1 MSYPKMFNKEILVKE
16 LRITGAVL
24 MLVGALFEI
33 TPLIQDLMN
42 GQSSSL
48 SAWNVILTIIVI
60 AGIVVVWK
68 DYALAGGIL
77 SIVIGAWI
85 IVLEGGAFGLSS
97 AISTLFFIGGAI
109 SILAGIL
116 KIVQQPKSAKGA

>member
-1 MSYPKMFNKEILVKE
+1 MFNKEILVKE

-24 MLVGALFEI
+24 MLVGALFEV

-77 SIVIGAWI
+77 SIIIGAWI

>member
-1 MSYPKMFNKEILVKE
+1 MFNKEILVKE

-97 AISTLFFIGGAI
+97 AISTLFFIGGTI

>member
-85 IVLEGGAFGLSS
+85 IVLEGGAFRLSS

>member
-116 KIVQQPKSAKGA
+116 KVIQQPKSAKGA

>member
-1 MSYPKMFNKEILVKE
+1 MFNKEILVKE

-77 SIVIGAWI
+77 SIIIGAWI

>member
-1 MSYPKMFNKEILVKE
+1 MFNKEILVKE

-97 AISTLFFIGGAI
+97 AISTLFFIGGAM
-109 SILAGIL
+109 SILAGVL

>member
-1 MSYPKMFNKEILVKE
+1 MFNKEILVKE

>member
-1 MSYPKMFNKEILVKE
+1 MFNKEILLKE
-16 LRITGAVL
+16 LRITGAML

-48 SAWNVILTIIVI
+48 SAWNVILTVIVI

-77 SIVIGAWI
+77 SIIIGAWI

-97 AISTLFFIGGAI
+97 AISALFFIGGAM

>member
-97 AISTLFFIGGAI
+97 AISTLFFIGGAM